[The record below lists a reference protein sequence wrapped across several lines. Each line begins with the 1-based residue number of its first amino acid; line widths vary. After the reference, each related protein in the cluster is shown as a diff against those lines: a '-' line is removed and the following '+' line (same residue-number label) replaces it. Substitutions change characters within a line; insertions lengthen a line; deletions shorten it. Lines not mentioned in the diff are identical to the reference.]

1 MAAVRGKEPF
11 VLVLVRAD
19 NPRRINGTKNTRVL
33 NSSAGHLIEE
43 TFACGEPV

>member
-33 NSSAGHLIEE
+33 NTCTGHLIEE
-43 TFACGEPV
+43 MFACGEPV